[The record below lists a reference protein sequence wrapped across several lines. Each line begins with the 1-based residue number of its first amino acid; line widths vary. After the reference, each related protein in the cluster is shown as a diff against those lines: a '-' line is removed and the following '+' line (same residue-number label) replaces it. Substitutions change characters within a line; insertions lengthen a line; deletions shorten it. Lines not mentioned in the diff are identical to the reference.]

1 MGTCLHMP
9 ATSKYMTKPIRGTPL
24 TETHNHPSFQLTVLS
39 SPCCSHDNPAVNLSS
54 PYRQLHW
61 SYLSFVNS
69 WLLLNPTFL
78 CADWTMG
85 TVPLITSISDP
96 RNLATAATLVSV
108 TWLGLYGILGQEKTR
123 KATILSLSLI
133 VFPYIPASNLFFP
146 VGFVVAERILYTPSM
161 GFCMLISLGAWLLLK
176 SSKLYGTLAVVTKF
190 GLVLLVSTHI
200 AKTLLRNRD
209 WHSDVTLFSS
219 AVHTNPNNG
228 KVYNN
233 LGAEYEKMG
242 DFSYA
247 ETLFRT
253 AARVQ
258 PDDIGAFI
266 NLGRVLKAQ
275 ERFEEAEK
283 VSF

>member
-1 MGTCLHMP
+1 
-9 ATSKYMTKPIRGTPL
+9 
-24 TETHNHPSFQLTVLS
+24 
-39 SPCCSHDNPAVNLSS
+39 
-54 PYRQLHW
+54 
-61 SYLSFVNS
+61 
-69 WLLLNPTFL
+69 
-78 CADWTMG
+78 MG

-108 TWLGLYGILGQEKTR
+108 TWLGLYGIFGQEKTR

-161 GFCMLISLGAWLLLK
+161 GFCMLVSLGAWLLLK

-242 DFSYA
+242 DYSYA